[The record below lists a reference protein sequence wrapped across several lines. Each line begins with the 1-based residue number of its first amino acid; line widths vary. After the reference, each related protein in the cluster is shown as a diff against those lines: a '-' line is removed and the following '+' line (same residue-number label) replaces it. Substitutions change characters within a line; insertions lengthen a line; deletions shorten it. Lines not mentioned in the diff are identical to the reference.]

1 MPAKPFN
8 LITAKSWPSG
18 RPDGQTAETQ
28 SDPAP
33 TGKASSTRP
42 GSEKL
47 TVRVPTQIGQ
57 KFKLLCALNHVEQK
71 DVVAGL
77 LAQWNDAM
85 TGRPDGQT
93 ALNHDLDDLRP
104 DRLIDDD
111 EENKFLT
118 SSSDQGIGRPD
129 GQESPDAKRRELLAY
144 YSLLTGNQL
153 KQNDRDFLE
162 TILDVPIAA
171 IKGGIAQ
178 SLLRCQT
185 RINSLRYC
193 AGAIEEIFE
202 ARGADSSFSIYLE
215 TVLAREG
222 KWNSSLTPIDQRAMQ
237 ATVRRYSRSQD
248 EQSQPTLP
256 GAGADLVQLP
266 RETTLEEATLPGI
279 DRPVDQPTNRSERE
293 IAGSREPSGAL
304 EMAINAVELVMSVEK
319 LSLVDAIERLR
330 DAGPPPDAVPDS
342 EVWKALLNEIKIK
355 LGAESFDSWFKP
367 IRFDGIDRAK

>member
-8 LITAKSWPSG
+8 LISAKSWPSG
-18 RPDGQTAETQ
+18 QLDGQTAETQ

-33 TGKASSTRP
+33 TVKGSSARP
-42 GSEKL
+42 GFEKL

-71 DVVAGL
+71 DIVAEL

-93 ALNHDLDDLRP
+93 ALNHDLDDLRS
-104 DRLIDDD
+104 DRLIDD

-118 SSSDQGIGRPD
+118 PSSDQRIGRPD
-129 GQESPDAKRRELLAY
+129 GQEFPGAKRREILAY
-144 YSLLTGNQL
+144 YSLLTGNPL

-162 TILDVPIAA
+162 TILDLPMAA

-178 SLLRCQT
+178 SLLRCKM

-193 AGAIEEIFE
+193 EGAIEEIFE
-202 ARGADSSFSIYLE
+202 HRGADSSFSIYLE

-222 KWNSSLTPIDQRAMQ
+222 KWNSSLTPIDQGAMQ
-237 ATVRRYSRSQD
+237 ATVRRYFRGQD
-248 EQSQPTLP
+248 EQGQPTLP

-266 RETTLEEATLPGI
+266 RETTL
-279 DRPVDQPTNRSERE
+279 DQAAECE
-293 IAGSREPSGAL
+293 IAGGGRESLPGARSCWPSML
-304 EMAINAVELVMSVEK
+304 
-319 LSLVDAIERLR
+319 LS
-330 DAGPPPDAVPDS
+330 
-342 EVWKALLNEIKIK
+342 
-355 LGAESFDSWFKP
+355 
-367 IRFDGIDRAK
+367 